1 MFFFSEET
9 MCNIMKNIA
18 PHLVLPL
25 SFGHSHL
32 SGPLQL
38 AVLVLAVAFP
48 SEDEII
54 IISY

>member
-1 MFFFSEET
+1 